1 MDPLKVDDVAKE
13 CYSHLV
19 LKWTLANVKLNDFWK
34 KKNEA
39 AGVTRQK
46 TKMIKAVHQS

>member
-19 LKWTLANVKLNDFWK
+19 LKWTLVNVKLNEFL
-34 KKNEA
+34 
-39 AGVTRQK
+39 
-46 TKMIKAVHQS
+46 KMEQQESQGRKGK